1 MSIETFIKTY
11 YVERKGT
18 GSVKWDGLKDKFSD
32 ENLLPLWVA
41 DMDFK
46 VPVAV
51 QEALAKR
58 VEHGVFGYSLVE
70 DSYYKA
76 FSQWQKNRH
85 GINIEKDWIRFTT
98 GVVNSFNYLIQT
110 FTEVN
115 DSVIILTPVY
125 YPFFDAVKNNE
136 RQLVTSSLKQE
147 NETYCID
154 FEDFEEKIIKNKV
167 KLFLHCSPQNP
178 VGRVWTR
185 EELTQ
190 LFDICQRHQVKI
202 ISDEIHQDFIQPG
215 KKFTSA
221 LSVDDSYLTDLFVL
235 TSASK
240 TFNLASLLHSHILIP
255 NEEHRVTY
263 DKYTEKII
271 NNPVSLFGVLATQA
285 AYEEGEEWL
294 DELIQVIE
302 HNYHLLKEE
311 ISQSLPKAAL
321 AKKEGTYLAW
331 LDLSEYLSKEEMS
344 TILEKQAKIAIDY
357 GEWFEEKSAG
367 FIRINLATKP
377 ENIKIA
383 AKQLAKVLNNK

>member
-76 FSQWQKNRH
+76 FSQWQKKRH

-167 KLFLHCSPQNP
+167 KLFLHCSPQN
-178 VGRVWTR
+178 
-185 EELTQ
+185 
-190 LFDICQRHQVKI
+190 
-202 ISDEIHQDFIQPG
+202 
-215 KKFTSA
+215 
-221 LSVDDSYLTDLFVL
+221 
-235 TSASK
+235 
-240 TFNLASLLHSHILIP
+240 
-255 NEEHRVTY
+255 
-263 DKYTEKII
+263 
-271 NNPVSLFGVLATQA
+271 
-285 AYEEGEEWL
+285 
-294 DELIQVIE
+294 
-302 HNYHLLKEE
+302 
-311 ISQSLPKAAL
+311 
-321 AKKEGTYLAW
+321 
-331 LDLSEYLSKEEMS
+331 
-344 TILEKQAKIAIDY
+344 LE
-357 GEWFEEKSAG
+357 
-367 FIRINLATKP
+367 
-377 ENIKIA
+377 
-383 AKQLAKVLNNK
+383 